1 MIFLYR
7 FLTTVLYPL
16 FIIIIY
22 FRKFIGKE
30 HQNRFKE
37 KIFFNTTKFNKE
49 NGKKVLWFH
58 AASIGEVQSIFP
70 IIDSINEKKN
80 IEFLITTVT
89 LSSGD
94 LVEKKIK
101 NHQNI
106 RHRYFPVDNFFLINN
121 FLNSWKPDLAVFVD
135 SEIWPNLLLEL
146 KRKKISSILINA
158 RITEKTFK
166 RWMMISGLAKKIFYI
181 FDLCLVSN
189 NETKDYLSKLNAK
202 NIKFIGNIKLA
213 AKINI
218 KNIKDINGINL
229 FKEKF
234 WCAASTHKGEEELCL
249 DVHINL
255 KKKINDI
262 LTVIIPRHI
271 SRSNE
276 IKLLC
281 NKYKLT
287 SQILNKDE
295 RIQNDKEILIVNS
308 FGELTTFFKYSKSV
322 FMGKSTLKNLEQVGG
337 QNPIEAAKL
346 GCKIYHGP
354 YVYNFNEVYDLLN
367 SYKISEKI
375 NSSRELSDRIIID
388 LNGEEKNFDKN
399 IRIIDD
405 LGQKILDE
413 SVNQIS
419 KYLND

>member
-1 MIFLYR
+1 M
-7 FLTTVLYPL
+7 
-16 FIIIIY
+16 
-22 FRKFIGKE
+22 
-30 HQNRFKE
+30 
-37 KIFFNTTKFNKE
+37 
-49 NGKKVLWFH
+49 
-58 AASIGEVQSIFP
+58 
-70 IIDSINEKKN
+70 
-80 IEFLITTVT
+80 
-89 LSSGD
+89 
-94 LVEKKIK
+94 
-101 NHQNI
+101 
-106 RHRYFPVDNFFLINN
+106 
-121 FLNSWKPDLAVFVD
+121 
-135 SEIWPNLLLEL
+135 EL